1 MMIHETPEHLPEDL
15 KILDG
20 ALGALAERS
29 APPSGFLGR
38 VEKTLLGGIPGPRV
52 ITMPREE
59 SAPRPRAG
67 RRNLKILLSLAAVLV
82 ALLGIHA
89 FTRSGLGTME
99 FRSGLAAVIRSGKL
113 VSQEQ
118 AAQIRAGDVLETRD
132 GSLAALLDNRVQ
144 VLMNKG
150 SMAAVAGK
158 KSMNLQSGE
167 VWIYVIPGSGP
178 WTVHTTSGD
187 IHVVGTSFGVQATDN
202 AVIVTVSSGTVLFRI
217 GSEDVEIGA
226 GQRMVLQNG
235 LSLSQAE
242 KTSNP
247 SLRRPPEWVEHMV
260 EEISEERLRRF
271 FPSAAPVDNEVVR

>member
-29 APPSGFLGR
+29 VPPPEFLGR
-38 VEKTLLGGIPGPRV
+38 VEKSLLSGIPGPRV

-59 SAPRPRAG
+59 SAPRSRAV

-89 FTRSGLGTME
+89 FTRTGLGTME

-113 VSQEQ
+113 ISQEQ

-178 WTVHTTSGD
+178 WTVHTPGGD

-226 GQRMVLQNG
+226 GQRMLLQNG

>member
-15 KILDG
+15 KILDS

-178 WTVHTTSGD
+178 WTVHTPGGD